1 MGSGESVQTG
11 PQRRNN
17 ARTALAAS
25 SAAEPA
31 SAATSV
37 TGQAPAAAATL
48 PGIIG
53 AELAHHV
60 AVMENVLQEVR
71 NMRSISR
78 GQVATLEA
86 ALESAHHIAVQSQQI
101 SRLAGGRLRQSHERL
116 ALHAIVLD
124 VLNGMALRFKLGG
137 YEVTHRLR
145 PVEVIVDPGLLLA
158 LVQVAID
165 WCASQ
170 GQRLQVRLTVKN
182 WPEHGELAIKSSHSV
197 ALSQAGAAE
206 EKVRDDLN
214 WQLLLQTAQA
224 MGVKVDRIVADD
236 HTMLSIEFPR
246 TVRQIEGLM
255 AIDMESNSANA
266 SGHASTFLTEARPL
280 AGHRILL
287 LATDA
292 GVIGELHAVCDSM
305 GLSLDVCPT
314 SAGAVRHCEADMPH
328 LIVVEERLRD
338 QEFEELRADIVRTDV
353 NFPVVEIVLAPNVLE
368 MSNWMGDSVSRI
380 SRDSLR
386 SHLPSFMVME
396 LAKIG

>member
-1 MGSGESVQTG
+1 MGSGKSTRSES
-11 PQRRNN
+11 QRKRV
-17 ARTALAAS
+17 AKTAPAPAA
-25 SAAEPA
+25 PA
-31 SAATSV
+31 VAGLT
-37 TGQAPAAAATL
+37 PAAAATL
-48 PGIIG
+48 PAIIG

-60 AVMENVLQEVR
+60 AVMLNVLQEVR
-71 NMRSISR
+71 DMRSISR
-78 GQVATLEA
+78 GQVAILEARLEA
-86 ALESAHHIAVQSQQI
+86 AHRIAMQSQQI

-116 ALHAIVLD
+116 SLHTIVND

-145 PVEVIVDPGLLLA
+145 PVEVIVDPGLLLG
-158 LVQVAID
+158 LVQVALD
-165 WCASQ
+165 WSADQ
-170 GQRLQVRLTVKN
+170 GQRLQVRLDVKN
-182 WPEHGELAIKSSHSV
+182 WPEHAELAIKASQSV
-197 ALSQAGAAE
+197 ALSQAASGE

-224 MGVKVDRIVADD
+224 MGVTVDRVVAAD

-255 AIDMESNSANA
+255 AVEMESTAGL
-266 SGHASTFLTEARPL
+266 SGGLSTTFLTEARPL
-280 AGHRILL
+280 AGHRVLL
-287 LATDA
+287 VATDA
-292 GVIGELHAVCDSM
+292 GVIGELNAVCDSM

-338 QEFEELRADIVRTDV
+338 HQFEELRADIVRADV
-353 NFPVVEIVLAPNVLE
+353 NFPVVEITRAPNILE

-386 SHLPSFMVME
+386 AHLPSFLVME